1 MEKIEITQAQKGD
14 RLDLFLV
21 DLEPLSRSAIKN
33 LIEKGVVL
41 VNGEK
46 KKAGYALRE
55 GDIVTYEVPEPVTV
69 ELIAQNLPIEIVY
82 QDEDLAVINKPQG
95 MAVHPSAGHPDK
107 TLVNALLYHVKDL
120 SGINGEL
127 RPGIVHRLDKDTS
140 GLMIVAKNDFAHR
153 DLAKQIAEKT
163 CVRQYIALVEGN
175 LKEEQGHIETY
186 IARDPRDRKKMA
198 VSHNPED
205 RIAITDFWVI
215 KRFDNYS
222 LVKFQLKTGRT
233 HQIRVH
239 CAYLNHPIVGDPVY
253 GYKHQA
259 FKLNGQLL
267 HSQYIQFIHPRTK
280 ETLNFSAP
288 IPTYF
293 QQVLDKLEKHT

>member
-1 MEKIEITQAQKGD
+1 
-14 RLDLFLV
+14 
-21 DLEPLSRSAIKN
+21 
-33 LIEKGVVL
+33 
-41 VNGEK
+41 
-46 KKAGYALRE
+46 
-55 GDIVTYEVPEPVTV
+55 
-69 ELIAQNLPIEIVY
+69 
-82 QDEDLAVINKPQG
+82 
-95 MAVHPSAGHPDK
+95 
-107 TLVNALLYHVKDL
+107 
-120 SGINGEL
+120 
-127 RPGIVHRLDKDTS
+127 
-140 GLMIVAKNDFAHR
+140 
-153 DLAKQIAEKT
+153 
-163 CVRQYIALVEGN
+163 
-175 LKEEQGHIETY
+175 
-186 IARDPRDRKKMA
+186 MA